1 MVFSITLGFNS
12 MNTPSI
18 SIESLLVLDAIA
30 ERGSYASAA
39 EHLNKV
45 PSALSYIV
53 QKLEE
58 QLDVT
63 LFQRQGRRSV
73 LTPAGKYLLEEGRH
87 ILLAINKISEQTKT
101 IANGWE
107 PKIRIAFDSI
117 IDINNVLPA
126 FKVFLDEHTNVEL
139 DIREEVLN
147 GAWEALI
154 DDEVDL
160 LIGASAPVPIQ
171 KGIRAIPFGVLNM
184 LFCVN
189 KSHPLAKLTTPI
201 SQDDLINYRTI
212 IVHDSAKSI
221 VTKTTAGFIEQS
233 EHFYVSSVE
242 QKIKV
247 ILGGMGGGFLPTD
260 RIQYLLDSGELVV
273 VPLAQPQPE
282 IQLYI
287 AWKILNKGKGL
298 ASLVSHINMN

>member
-1 MVFSITLGFNS
+1 

-39 EHLNKV
+39 EYLNKV

-107 PKIRIAFDSI
+107 PKIRIAIDSI
-117 IDINNVLPA
+117 IDINKVLPA
-126 FKVFLDEHTNVEL
+126 FKEFLDDHKNVEL
-139 DIREEVLN
+139 DIQEEVLN
-147 GAWEALI
+147 GTWEALI

-171 KGIRAIPFGVLNM
+171 KGIRAIPLDVIHM
-184 LFCVN
+184 LFCVS
-189 KSHPLAKLTTPI
+189 KSHALAKIKTPI
-201 SQDDLINYRTI
+201 AQAELINYRTI

-233 EHFYVSSVE
+233 EHLYVSTLE
-242 QKIKV
+242 QKIKA
-247 ILGGMGGGFLPTD
+247 ITAGLGGGFLPIE
-260 RIQYLLDSGELVV
+260 RIQYLLDAGELVV
-273 VPLAQPQPE
+273 VPLQESLQE
-282 IQLYI
+282 TQLYI

-298 ASLVSHINMN
+298 ASLVSHLNVN